1 MNSFFNAQFNY
12 CPLIWMLHS
21 RCNNS
26 SIRHLHERCLRLA
39 YSDKRSSYEDVQD
52 VAIEMFKVKNSLAP
66 NIFHDLF
73 DNETENHYNLNHRTE
88 FRIPFF
94 NSVYYV
100 YYGSESISCLGPNIW
115 DIVHSEFKQIGSLNG
130 FKISIRKWIIAYC
143 PGRLR
148 RSYISGVGFI

>member
-39 YSDKRSSYEDVQD
+39 YNDKRSSYENVQD
-52 VAIEMFKVKNSLAP
+52 VAIEMFKVKNSGLAP
-66 NIFHDLF
+66 NIFH

-115 DIVHSEFKQIGSLNG
+115 DIVHSEFKQIESLNG
-130 FKISIRKWIIAYC
+130 FKISIKKWIIAYC
-143 PGRLR
+143 LGRLR